1 MRLYW
6 REYMIKF
13 LNLKNYSVKF
23 EYTRTSLLFLNV
35 ILPIIY
41 QFIIFSKDEALQG
54 GYMNKFWHLKIPNFE
69 YTRKSL

>member
-1 MRLYW
+1 MRLYSG
-6 REYMIKF
+6 EYMIKF

-54 GYMNKFWHLKIPNFE
+54 D
-69 YTRKSL
+69 T